1 MISAWKLKRETKR
14 VAAQLSAIPLLI
26 YEPFAQKL
34 YDRNFEKNIKLYQ
47 GIRNLGKQVAV
58 FLIYQPRGL
67 ADSIYLTVDHLVA
80 SGFEV
85 VIVSNCP
92 LASADLEKL
101 YLRTALV
108 VERPNFG
115 YDFGG
120 YRDAVWLLRRQ
131 GVSVSQM
138 LFLNDSVWF
147 PVFEKSSM
155 LTEMANSRADYV
167 GTQAFGRVS
176 SDGRFDGFFG
186 SYCFLIKQP
195 LLQRSSFVE
204 YWEKY
209 RMSSSK
215 EIVLRRGERSFSKKM
230 LGDSAHSNAWYSHER
245 FANVIEGLDP
255 RETAEAV
262 ADLIVWD
269 KELNAKK
276 SQLLSAAKQDGEW
289 LNEGKRL
296 IINLAQTKNFIGSSP
311 LVSINKLRFPMIKKN
326 NEMLYRLARKKIVE
340 AIDLGRVVGLH
351 PVVEREL
358 RQSVVA

>member
-120 YRDAVWLLRRQ
+120 YRDAV
-131 GVSVSQM
+131 
-138 LFLNDSVWF
+138 
-147 PVFEKSSM
+147 
-155 LTEMANSRADYV
+155 
-167 GTQAFGRVS
+167 
-176 SDGRFDGFFG
+176 
-186 SYCFLIKQP
+186 
-195 LLQRSSFVE
+195 
-204 YWEKY
+204 
-209 RMSSSK
+209 
-215 EIVLRRGERSFSKKM
+215 
-230 LGDSAHSNAWYSHER
+230 
-245 FANVIEGLDP
+245 VIEP
-255 RETAEAV
+255 RRKGRPNRRPQSQYASAGHHAKRGAPGEP
-262 ADLIVWD
+262 
-269 KELNAKK
+269 ELATRCDRD
-276 SQLLSAAKQDGEW
+276 A
-289 LNEGKRL
+289 
-296 IINLAQTKNFIGSSP
+296 
-311 LVSINKLRFPMIKKN
+311 LV
-326 NEMLYRLARKKIVE
+326 
-340 AIDLGRVVGLH
+340 
-351 PVVEREL
+351 
-358 RQSVVA
+358 